1 MYTINVIGA
10 GTAGCFTVMY
20 LAKNFPDKEIYWSFN
35 DLDNNIRVGEATVP
49 YVVEFFPE
57 TSWKYIIDGL
67 DNGYKINLTKN
78 FKNILTGKKFN

>member
-35 DLDNNIRVGEATVP
+35 DLDNNIGVGEATVP
-49 YVVEFFPE
+49 YVVEFLSKIGYNFN
-57 TSWKYIIDGL
+57 YL
-67 DNGYKINLTKN
+67 VDNCNASLKLGIRFLPP
-78 FKNILTGKKFN
+78 IR